1 MRRIALTALGLIAT
15 GGAAFWLLTAPETV
29 DPAAYAGLSGDAT
42 RGAQAFAAA
51 GCAACHMAEGAEGE
65 AKLILSGG
73 QKFPS
78 DFGTFVAPNISS
90 HPQAGIGGW
99 SVLDLANAVTRGVS
113 PEGQHY
119 YPAFPWDSYRAMTP
133 QDLTDIHSY
142 LATLPAD
149 PSANQPHELAF
160 PFTLRRGIGL
170 WKRAFGRDGW
180 VLDTP
185 DLSATEQR
193 GRYLVEVMG
202 HCSECHTPRAATGAP
217 DLSRWLA
224 GADRVPNITPGA
236 LDWQPEDIVEY
247 LTSGF
252 TPDFDSAGGHMALVV
267 ENYATLPTS
276 DREAV
281 AAYLQR
287 IPARP

>member
-1 MRRIALTALGLIAT
+1 MRRIALTALGLILF
-15 GGAAFWLLTAPETV
+15 GGAGFWGLTLPQSV
-29 DPAAYAGLSGDAT
+29 DPAEYAGLSGDTA
-42 RGAQAFAAA
+42 RGALAFAAA
-51 GCAACHMAEGAEGE
+51 GCASCHMAEGAQGPD
-65 AKLILSGG
+65 KLILSGG

-78 DFGTFVAPNISS
+78 DFGTFTAPNISPDPT
-90 HPQAGIGGW
+90 HGIGGW

-119 YPAFPWDSYRAMTP
+119 YPAFPWDSYRGMEP
-133 QDLTDIHSY
+133 QDLVDIHAY
-142 LATLPAD
+142 LTTLPAVAT
-149 PSANQPHELAF
+149 PNQPHELGF

-170 WKRAFGRDGW
+170 WKLAFGRQGW
-180 VLDTP
+180 VLDAP
-185 DLSATEQR
+185 DLTPEETR

-202 HCSECHTPRAATGAP
+202 HCSECHTPRSVTGAP

-224 GADRVPNITPGA
+224 GAGRVPNITPGG
-236 LDWQPEDIVEY
+236 LDWLPEDIAEY
-247 LTSGF
+247 LSSGF

-267 ENYATLPTS
+267 ENYATLPAS

-287 IPARP
+287 VPALP